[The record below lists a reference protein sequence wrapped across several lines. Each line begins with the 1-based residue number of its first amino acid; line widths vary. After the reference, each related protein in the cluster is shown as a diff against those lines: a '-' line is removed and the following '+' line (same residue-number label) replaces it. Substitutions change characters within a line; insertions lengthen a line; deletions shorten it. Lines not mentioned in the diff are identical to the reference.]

1 MALNKEQKVDKI
13 EVVGNYKLVQVRTV
27 TLIYEDGNLISKNFH
42 RHVLTPNDDI
52 SEQDSEVQAIC
63 NAVWT
68 DEIRTAYTNYLI
80 SSQSQFE

>member
-1 MALNKEQKVDKI
+1 MALNKEQKIDKI

-52 SEQDSEVQAIC
+52 SGQDPEVQAIC

-68 DEIRTAYTNYLI
+68 DEIKTSYSNYLI
-80 SSQSQFE
+80 SSRSQFE